1 MGKIKKLI
9 ALFLCTVMLISVFAG
24 CGKNKNAQETVANAT
39 EERITCG
46 EWLDLLASNFGA
58 VNSTTEEPYFSNIT
72 KENDMFAKIQT
83 LVEFGVI
90 DKSEK
95 LNLESY
101 VTYKEMALDT
111 LNLMGTDIVA
121 DYLET
126 SKNLKEKDLLKFAK
140 DKKIVSKT
148 NNSYA
153 TKGEA
158 QTAVDTAVNLYVNR
172 PIIEK
177 QDAKLKKSVKDLRR
191 NDVSYENGNVTIN
204 DETKVSVGDIIILPA
219 TDEYPMG
226 LARKVS
232 AVNGKVLTTTEPEL
246 SEVYEKI
253 DISAT
258 VVPKLSDI
266 TPVVQGV
273 TIEEY
278 SDIEGLSNSNTEANV
293 ITLSSNAHVMPLAKN
308 NEGLSISIPVNI
320 TKGKLSVDANWDAL
334 TLEMSKQNTK
344 LDKNNIPFAY
354 DKNGNQYTQ
363 KYTGGLEIKG
373 KITVENL
380 KFDVDVDW
388 SVTDVIKSVSIS
400 PKFTTKIDLA
410 IKGKAEGEELSVFKT
425 AVPIGTTGVWVD
437 CIFVIKVGVNG
448 DITVK
453 TKMVSESCTTYKK
466 GKGITTVN
474 NKNDFNNSAQIS
486 GNLTVGVGP
495 KAVLTVLGIDIADAA
510 LVLGLGAKG
519 TVKATQGS
527 TELPCIDIK
536 AYGPTASFTIGKD
549 KNTILNKLGVSAEIK
564 LIDLDGALVKP
575 VWNTTYHWES
585 NYGWMKSSECKGNKK
600 KEENSSTNSSASSA
614 PQSSTNSATSSAS
627 QNNSST
633 KPNTNNSQNSSGAKF
648 NLIVSNTPYKSLS
661 RVENGVLV
669 AKNNSN
675 RYGMINTSGK
685 VLVDFQYGDF
695 ELYDDGY
702 VTFEARE
709 FYNSKGEYLL
719 SELIANYSNGIIC
732 VQNAPTDAPTISFRT
747 SPNKEIFSIE
757 NCRYVSPFNKN
768 GIAVVNYWD
777 DYNNSILK
785 NIVINKSGKTVY
797 ELSCDDEHYS
807 TFNGKI
813 GDDGWV
819 PLTTNY
825 NSEILT
831 FENYLT
837 KSKVRLDVFKEYGAE
852 SHGVKFKYIVAEET
866 RVLTD
871 GNLAVLEVNNTCHL
885 YDIKNNKE
893 IVSYPTIHLN
903 RNSKN
908 NLIESKDG
916 KWGYIDRNGNI
927 KKLYDDATNFCNG
940 YAMVKINDKLY
951 VIDENF
957 NVVSD
962 GVEGDSAAELSNN
975 YFSIKRGEN
984 YYLASFK

>member
-1 MGKIKKLI
+1 MRKIKKLI

-24 CGKNKNAQETVANAT
+24 CGKNKEGQETVANAT
-39 EERITCG
+39 EESITRG

-72 KENDMFAKIQT
+72 IENDMFAKIQT

-95 LNLESY
+95 LDLDAY
-101 VTYKEMALDT
+101 VTYKEIALNT
-111 LNLMGTDIVA
+111 LNIMGADIVA

-126 SKNLKEKDLLKFAK
+126 SKDLKEKDLLKFAK
-140 DKKIVSKT
+140 DKKIVLKT
-148 NNSYA
+148 NNGYA

-177 QDAKLKKSVKDLRR
+177 QDAKLKKGVKDIRKK
-191 NDVSYENGNVTIN
+191 NVSYENGNVTIN

-226 LARKVS
+226 LARKVT
-232 AVNGKVLTTTEPEL
+232 AVNGNVLTTTEPEL

-266 TPVVQGV
+266 TPVEQGV
-273 TIEEY
+273 SIEEY

-293 ITLSSNAHVMPLAKN
+293 ITLSSNANLLPLAKKDV
-308 NEGLSISIPVNI
+308 GLSISIPVNI
-320 TKGKLSVDANWDAL
+320 TKGKLSVDTQWDAL

-354 DKNGNQYTQ
+354 DKNGNQYSQ

-388 SVTDVIKSVSIS
+388 SVKDVIKSVSIS
-400 PKFTTKIDLA
+400 PKFTTKIDLS
-410 IKGKAEGEELSVFKT
+410 IKGKAEGEEISVFKT

-474 NKNDFNNSAQIS
+474 NKNDFDNIAQIS

-527 TELPCIDIK
+527 TELPCMDIK

-585 NYGWMKSSECKGNKK
+585 NNGWIKSSECTGNKK
-600 KEENSSTNSSASSA
+600 KEENSSANSATSSAS
-614 PQSSTNSATSSAS
+614 QSSTNSATSSAS
-627 QNNSST
+627 QNNSSSKT
-633 KPNTNNSQNSSGAKF
+633 DTNNQQNNQNNSQSQPA
-648 NLIVSNTPYKSLS
+648 LIVSDIAYSWLGNVSQ
-661 RVENGVLV
+661 GVLS
-669 AKNNSN
+669 AKKNNKFGLIDTN
-675 RYGMINTSGK
+675 GK
-685 VLVDFQYGDF
+685 VLVDFK
-695 ELYDDGY
+695 YDSVERTTLDGY
-702 VTFEARE
+702 TIFNSICL
-709 FYNSKGEYLL
+709 YNNVGKNIYTSTRTSGWLC
-719 SELIANYSNGIIC
+719 YSNGIISDGRKL
-732 VQNAPTDAPTISFRT
+732 QTLNGKIIFNDENAQVGR
-747 SPNKEIFSIE
+747 
-757 NCRYVSPFNKN
+757 FNKN
-768 GIAVVNYWD
+768 GLALISYEYEDANGSWNSTLKIVNKAGNIINEIKDWSFGGALRELGDTWIGFD
-777 DYNNSILK
+777 DGAGTDIGFLNY
-785 NIVINKSGKTVY
+785 KTS
-797 ELSCDDEHYS
+797 EFRRLACFERLGEN
-807 TFNGKI
+807 NGKYFISSNTI
-813 GDDGWV
+813 GMADNCMDTFGD
-819 PLTTNY
+819 LTVIESSNGY
-825 NSEILT
+825 NW
-831 FENYLT
+831 
-837 KSKVRLDVFKEYGAE
+837 
-852 SHGVKFKYIVAEET
+852 
-866 RVLTD
+866 
-871 GNLAVLEVNNTCHL
+871 L
-885 YDIKNNKE
+885 YDIKNDKIIAKHSL
-893 IVSYPTIHLN
+893 IVLN
-903 RNSKN
+903 TNSKH
-908 NLIESKDG
+908 NLIKTTDG
-916 KWGYIDRNGNI
+916 KYGYMDINGNV
-927 KKLYDDATNFCNG
+927 KKLYDDATDFHNG
-940 YAMVKINDKLY
+940 YAMVKTNGKLY

-962 GVEGDSAAELSNN
+962 GVEGDSAAALSNN

>member
-1 MGKIKKLI
+1 MKKIKKLI

-24 CGKNKNAQETVANAT
+24 CGKKKDAQETGANAT
-39 EERITCG
+39 EESITKG
-46 EWLDLLASNFGA
+46 EWLDLLASNFGS
-58 VNSTTEEPYFSNIT
+58 VNSTTEKPYFSNIT
-72 KENDMFAKIQT
+72 IENDMFAKIQT

-95 LNLESY
+95 LDLESY
-101 VTYKEMALDT
+101 VTYKEMALNT
-111 LNLMGTDIVA
+111 LNIMGTDIVA

-126 SKNLKEKDLLKFAK
+126 SNDLKEKDLLKFAK

-177 QDAKLKKSVKDLRR
+177 QDAKLKKGVKDIRKK
-191 NDVSYENGNVTIN
+191 NVSYENGNVTIN

-219 TDEYPMG
+219 TDEYPTG
-226 LARKVS
+226 LARKVT
-232 AVNGKVLTTTEPEL
+232 AVNGNVLTTTEPEL

-258 VVPKLSDI
+258 VVPKFSDI
-266 TPVVQGV
+266 TPVEQGV
-273 TIEEY
+273 AIEEY

-293 ITLSSNAHVMPLAKN
+293 ITLSSNANLLPLAKK

-354 DKNGNQYTQ
+354 DKNGNQYAQ

-380 KFDVDVDW
+380 KFDVDFDW
-388 SVTDVIKSVSIS
+388 SIKDVIKSVSIS
-400 PKFTTKIDLA
+400 PKFTTKIDLS

-527 TELPCIDIK
+527 TELPCMDIK

-585 NYGWMKSSECKGNKK
+585 NCGWMKSNECTGNKK

-614 PQSSTNSATSSAS
+614 SQSSTNGATSSAS
-627 QNNSST
+627 QNNSNSSFQPDTSNKLPLSINWITRPKYSFDYMKST
-633 KPNTNNSQNSSGAKF
+633 LDGKSWIGTVQNSNHLTVNAKLIDDKGNLLFEAEDMKMSSEYNDRIIVHKNSQYGMISTNGTVVIPMQKNVLLFAKDYDQNKEVITIGDSTNHSLGHILDKNGNATGETLLIHGNDSSIGGFNGDKYLYNKSTNAFYYSNTIYKTDFFENKTMLAVDLGYGFDLNDNRIEKIPQIISAYIVDKIGDEFIMGEFEVIGYNGCGAFVNGQLKSKILYDSLEEIVNNKNWEKSLF
-648 NLIVSNTPYKSLS
+648 SAGKIIATNLIDNEYKMDYEYYITNAFGEKILNETFEDIAIVSN
-661 RVENGVLV
+661 
-669 AKNNSN
+669 
-675 RYGMINTSGK
+675 
-685 VLVDFQYGDF
+685 Q
-695 ELYDDGY
+695 
-702 VTFEARE
+702 
-709 FYNSKGEYLL
+709 
-719 SELIANYSNGIIC
+719 
-732 VQNAPTDAPTISFRT
+732 
-747 SPNKEIFSIE
+747 
-757 NCRYVSPFNKN
+757 
-768 GIAVVNYWD
+768 
-777 DYNNSILK
+777 NSI
-785 NIVINKSGKTVY
+785 
-797 ELSCDDEHYS
+797 
-807 TFNGKI
+807 
-813 GDDGWV
+813 
-819 PLTTNY
+819 P
-825 NSEILT
+825 
-831 FENYLT
+831 
-837 KSKVRLDVFKEYGAE
+837 
-852 SHGVKFKYIVAEET
+852 VKQ
-866 RVLTD
+866 
-871 GNLAVLEVNNTCHL
+871 N
-885 YDIKNNKE
+885 
-893 IVSYPTIHLN
+893 
-903 RNSKN
+903 
-908 NLIESKDG
+908 G
-916 KWGYIDRNGNI
+916 KWGFI
-927 KKLYDDATNFCNG
+927 
-940 YAMVKINDKLY
+940 
-951 VIDENF
+951 
-957 NVVSD
+957 
-962 GVEGDSAAELSNN
+962 
-975 YFSIKRGEN
+975 SIPI
-984 YYLASFK
+984 L